1 MANGSRLDGR
11 LHPQT
16 PHLVIIDGIVVPW
29 RIRVHLVQM
38 RRAVVQN
45 LRAVRRPNVA
55 RSKAGG
61 NVVFHRSLASRSP
74 SNPSSMRL
82 RRVSL
87 AVGAVAAGGAAIY
100 QYRQSSNSSASPVP
114 SASPTNYPTPAAP
127 GTTGPVSEEVADAVR
142 RALIVEQGAL
152 YTSVIPDNQPLHKET
167 DDYGRKVLEML
178 TAEQATQKLRTNQES
193 YLVGRGSGV
202 VRYDVVQI
210 PSNDPIE
217 DDHAEK
223 IIHVPESVSGQTEGS
238 DWMFWGVFDGHAYMP
253 LSPCLVAIG

>member
-1 MANGSRLDGR
+1 
-11 LHPQT
+11 
-16 PHLVIIDGIVVPW
+16 
-29 RIRVHLVQM
+29 M

-45 LRAVRRPNVA
+45 LRAVRRPNLS
-55 RSKAGG
+55 RSKVAG
-61 NVVFHRSLASRSP
+61 NVVFHRSLATRSSSAP
-74 SNPSSMRL
+74 PSMRF

-87 AVGAVAAGGAAIY
+87 AVGAVAAGGAALY
-100 QYRQSSNSSASPVP
+100 QYRQSSSSTSAQSAS
-114 SASPTNYPTPAAP
+114 STNYASPPAP
-127 GTTGPVSEEVADAVR
+127 GATGPVSEEVADAVR

-223 IIHVPESVSGQTEGS
+223 IIHVPESVSGQAEGS
-238 DWMFWGVFDGHAYMP
+238 DWMFWGVFDGHAYVRLVVP
-253 LSPCLVAIG
+253 LLPFANIQTTVAGPHLPNSARPSSPMSLAS

>member
-1 MANGSRLDGR
+1 
-11 LHPQT
+11 
-16 PHLVIIDGIVVPW
+16 
-29 RIRVHLVQM
+29 M
-38 RRAVVQN
+38 R
-45 LRAVRRPNVA
+45 
-55 RSKAGG
+55 
-61 NVVFHRSLASRSP
+61 F
-74 SNPSSMRL
+74 

-100 QYRQSSNSSASPVP
+100 QYRQSSSSAAAAAQSASSASP
-114 SASPTNYPTPAAP
+114 SAYPAVSSSVTSSAP
-127 GTTGPVSEEVADAVR
+127 GSDQVTDAVR

-178 TAEQATQKLRTNQES
+178 TADQATQKLRTNEES
-193 YLVGRGSGV
+193 YLVGRGEGV

-223 IIHVPESVSGQTEGS
+223 IIHLPESVSGQTGGS
-238 DWMFWGVFDGHAYMP
+238 DWMFWGVFDGHAYDL
-253 LSPCLVAIG
+253 LSISLYHTLTRSS

>member
-1 MANGSRLDGR
+1 
-11 LHPQT
+11 
-16 PHLVIIDGIVVPW
+16 
-29 RIRVHLVQM
+29 M

-45 LRAVRRPNVA
+45 LRAVRRPNVS
-55 RSKAGG
+55 RSKVAG
-61 NVVFHRSLASRSP
+61 NVVFHRSLATRS
-74 SNPSSMRL
+74 SSAPSSMRL

-100 QYRQSSNSSASPVP
+100 QYRQSSSSTTSSAA
-114 SASPTNYPTPAAP
+114 SASPTNYLTPT
-127 GTTGPVSEEVADAVR
+127 TTGPASEEVTDAVR

-152 YTSVIPDNQPLHKET
+152 YTSVIPDNEPLHKET

-193 YLVGRGSGV
+193 YLVGRGEGV
-202 VRYDVVQI
+202 VRYDLVQI

-223 IIHVPESVSGQTEGS
+223 IIHVPGSLSGQAQGS
-238 DWMFWGVFDGHAYMP
+238 DWMFWGVFDGHAYAFP
-253 LSPCLVAIG
+253 YLSTTALN

>member
-1 MANGSRLDGR
+1 
-11 LHPQT
+11 
-16 PHLVIIDGIVVPW
+16 
-29 RIRVHLVQM
+29 M

-45 LRAVRRPNVA
+45 LRAVRRPSVS
-55 RSKAGG
+55 RSKVAG
-61 NVVFHRSLASRSP
+61 NVVFHRSLATRSSSAP
-74 SNPSSMRL
+74 SMRL

-87 AVGAVAAGGAAIY
+87 AVGAVAAGGAALY
-100 QYRQSSNSSASPVP
+100 QYRQSSSSTAPSAQ
-114 SASPTNYPTPAAP
+114 SASPTNHASSPAP
-127 GTTGPVSEEVADAVR
+127 GATGPVSEEVADAVR

-238 DWMFWGVFDGHAYMP
+238 DWMFWGVFDGHAYAP
-253 LSPCLVAIG
+253 LAIPHLLRFADT